1 MDDPLRGK
9 DGERVEKHD
18 HDQGLGHDLRVWKAV
33 LGRRQLLQWAAY
45 GAGLI
50 ACGGGSSELD
60 GDGVGTQPS
69 AANGDGSC
77 SATIP
82 EETAGPYPGDGTN
95 GANALA
101 LDGIVRSDIRTSL
114 AGASGEAQGVL
125 LRVRLTIRDASCTP
139 LEGYAVYIW
148 HCDRE
153 GRYSMY
159 SAGAENENYLRG
171 VQETD
176 ADGVVEFTTIFPA
189 CYPGRW
195 PHIHF
200 EVYSGLAAATSGRN
214 AVATSQLA
222 LPKANCDDVF
232 ETTGYEA
239 SINSLAAIS
248 LATDNVFRDGA
259 TLETPAV
266 TGTVAAGYVASLD
279 VTITP

>member
-1 MDDPLRGK
+1 M
-9 DGERVEKHD
+9 EKHD
-18 HDQGLGHDLRVWKAV
+18 HDQGLGHDLRVWKVV
-33 LGRRQLLQWAAY
+33 LGRRRLLQWAAY

-50 ACGGGSSELD
+50 ACGSASELD
-60 GDGVGTQPS
+60 EEGLGTEANAS
-69 AANGDGSC
+69 NGDGSC
-77 SATIP
+77 PATIP

-114 AGASGEAQGVL
+114 EGASGQAEGVL
-125 LRVRLTIRDASCTP
+125 LRVRLTIQDSSCTP

-171 VQETD
+171 VLETD

-214 AVATSQLA
+214 SVATSQLA
-222 LPKANCDDVF
+222 LPKASCDDVF

-239 SINSLAAIS
+239 SVNNLAALSLAS
-248 LATDNVFRDGA
+248 DGVFRDGVSLQTA
-259 TLETPAV
+259 AM
-266 TGTVAAGYVASLD
+266 TGTVAAGYEASLD